1 MSGKTKHPVSSS
13 VASAEMPPEVRSS
26 KRTVIFAAAIAV
38 LMIVFIAASL
48 VYKNQ
53 KEKALQQTAAMN
65 QALLASEHAP
75 SLGKPDAKVHLVEF
89 LDPACETCAAFYP
102 HVKKLMA
109 ANPDRIRLSMR
120 HIPLHQGSEHVVRI
134 LEATRSQGRYWET
147 LEAVLTAQG
156 QWTMNHRVY
165 PERVWPVLETLG
177 LDLERVRRE
186 MNSPEIARRMDK
198 DAADAR
204 ALNVTKT
211 PEYFANG
218 QPMPRFGLEELQDLV
233 RKELRKAY
241 GADVR

>member
-1 MSGKTKHPVSSS
+1 M
-13 VASAEMPPEVRSS
+13 
-26 KRTVIFAAAIAV
+26 
-38 LMIVFIAASL
+38 
-48 VYKNQ
+48 
-53 KEKALQQTAAMN
+53 
-65 QALLASEHAP
+65 
-75 SLGKPDAKVHLVEF
+75 
-89 LDPACETCAAFYP
+89 
-102 HVKKLMA
+102 
-109 ANPDRIRLSMR
+109 
-120 HIPLHQGSEHVVRI
+120 VRI

-147 LEAVLTAQG
+147 LEAVLNAQG

-165 PERVWPVLETLG
+165 PEKVWPVLETLG